1 MTSEPPPLE
10 IAPGIT
16 IAAAIRR
23 RLASYRQQATVNR
36 WLEGVPA
43 ILDAWCRQWD
53 LALEP
58 GEPVD
63 AINLVLFGHSR
74 RVGDVVLK
82 LSVPSFETRAEL
94 AATRLASGSGFV
106 RLLDADPDAC
116 LIMTERVHPGGALRD
131 TGLTD
136 DEMTRICAHKL
147 LEFWH
152 EPEPETALI
161 HLDQW
166 ARELLDH
173 DPERH
178 PRAPNDLV
186 LEARDIARDLLGSP
200 TSRSLLHG
208 DLHHQNI
215 LRGGGDTWVTID
227 PKGLI
232 GERGYDITA
241 WMMNPWGA
249 PSRPDYGE
257 IANHRLDIFAGLL
270 GEPRQRLAQWAVVQA
285 ALSLC
290 WGLGQEDAENQNPDA
305 DAQYLRAMVKLL
317 D

>member
-1 MTSEPPPLE
+1 MTSDPRRLE
-10 IAPGIT
+10 IAPGVT
-16 IAAAIRR
+16 IPAALRR
-23 RLASYRQQATVNR
+23 RLASYQQQATVER
-36 WLEGVPA
+36 WLEDVPTV
-43 ILDAWCRQWD
+43 LDTWRRRWEID
-53 LALEP
+53 LEP
-58 GEPVD
+58 GEPLD
-63 AINLVLFGHSR
+63 AMNLVLFGHSR
-74 RVGDVVLK
+74 RAGDVVLK

-94 AATRLASGSGFV
+94 AATRLASGNGFV
-106 RLLDADPDAC
+106 RLIDADPDAC
-116 LIMTERVHPGGALRD
+116 LIMTGRIHPGGALRD
-131 TGLTD
+131 TGLKD
-136 DEMTRICAHKL
+136 DEMTRICARKL
-147 LEFWH
+147 LEFWQQ
-152 EPEPETALI
+152 PEPETDLI
-161 HLDQW
+161 LLDHW

-173 DPERH
+173 EPERH
-178 PRAPNDLV
+178 ARAPNDLL

-215 LRGGGDTWVTID
+215 LCGKGDTWVTID

-249 PSRPDYGE
+249 PLRPDYVD
-257 IANHRLDIFAGLL
+257 IANQRLDIFADML

-290 WGLGQEDAENQNPDA
+290 WGLHQEHPEDPEA
-305 DAQYLRAMVKLL
+305 DNVFLRSMVKLL

>member
-1 MTSEPPPLE
+1 MTFEPAALE
-10 IAPGIT
+10 LAPGVT
-16 IAAAIRR
+16 LPSAIRR
-23 RLASYRQQATVNR
+23 RLASYHSQSGVDR

-43 ILDAWCRQWD
+43 VIDTWRLRWEID
-53 LALEP
+53 LEP
-58 GEPVD
+58 GEPLD
-63 AINLVLFGHSR
+63 AMNLVLFGHSR
-74 RVGDVVLK
+74 PVGDVVLK

-116 LIMTERVHPGGALRD
+116 LIMTGRIHPGGALRD
-131 TGLTD
+131 SELTD
-136 DEMTRICAHKL
+136 DEMTRICARKL
-147 LEFWH
+147 LEFWQ
-152 EPEPETALI
+152 EPAPETDLI
-161 HLDQW
+161 PLDRW
-166 ARELLDH
+166 ARDLLDH

-178 PRAPNDLV
+178 PRAPNDLL
-186 LEARDIARDLLGSP
+186 LEARDIAHDLLGSP

-215 LRGGGDTWVTID
+215 LRGRGDTWVTID

-249 PSRPDYGE
+249 PLRDDYVD
-257 IANHRLDIFAGLL
+257 IANRRLDVFAEML
-270 GEPRQRLAQWAVVQA
+270 GEDRNRLAQWAVFHA

-290 WGLGQEDAENQNPDA
+290 WSLDAEQPEDPEGDIA
-305 DAQYLRAMVKLL
+305 FLQSMVRLL